1 MHDFLG
7 HPEAQ
12 SVAFKSHLSKVIV
25 VAITH
30 LANFSLIG
38 EIKCQKAIQF
48 FVVQLDDS
56 VRAKQ

>member
-1 MHDFLG
+1 MGELLG

-38 EIKCQKAIQF
+38 KIKMPKGDSI
-48 FVVQLDDS
+48 FVVQLDGS